1 MEEMADTE
9 RGVPFAVVIGV
20 LADSLLCDEEVSAS
34 SADPLDGHQMNRR
47 YLK

>member
-1 MEEMADTE
+1 
-9 RGVPFAVVIGV
+9 

-34 SADPLDGHQMNRR
+34 STDPLDSHQMNRR